1 MAVWSGKL
9 TIFIR
14 LLVYIFCFI
23 AFTIQFGHLIGN
35 FIEPIRTNTNVE
47 ERDLKEIGFPVVLK
61 ICVRPGFNLTA
72 INDAGYKGIF
82 EFFLGKSM
90 YNK

>member
-23 AFTIQFGHLIGN
+23 ALTIQFGHLI
-35 FIEPIRTNTNVE
+35 EPTITNTNVE
-47 ERDLKEIGFPVVLK
+47 ERDLKEIGFPLLLK
-61 ICVRPGFNLTA
+61 IGVRPGFNLSA
-72 INDAGYKGIF
+72 INNAGYKGIF
-82 EFFLGKSM
+82 DFFLGKSM
-90 YNK
+90 HNK